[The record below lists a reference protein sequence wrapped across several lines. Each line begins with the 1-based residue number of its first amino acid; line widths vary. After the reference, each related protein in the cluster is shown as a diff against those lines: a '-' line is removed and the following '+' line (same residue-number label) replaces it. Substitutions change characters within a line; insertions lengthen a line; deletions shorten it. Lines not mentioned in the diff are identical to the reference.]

1 MTNLQIAKNDLSGH
15 LICLVK
21 TAGVFSAKIAG
32 DRRRW
37 NFIMQGIY
45 FSRAE
50 LAAGRATAL
59 PFENATR
66 RILRCTREAIERLVD
81 TSRNAIVKIG

>member
-1 MTNLQIAKNDLSGH
+1 ME
-15 LICLVK
+15 
-21 TAGVFSAKIAG
+21 
-32 DRRRW
+32 
-37 NFIMQGIY
+37 FIMQGIY